1 MFCSS
6 LPSKDEVEK
15 LFKWSF
21 VFTKVAMEQGKRK
34 LSEIVLV
41 HCTDLRVLLERPRNV
56 TKLVFGTVR
65 CRKGFPKCSLILFVN
80 VNHTVRKP
88 WC

>member
-21 VFTKVAMEQGKRK
+21 VFTTVPMGQGKRK
-34 LSEIVLV
+34 LSEAVLV
-41 HCTDLRVLLERPRNV
+41 HRTDVCVLLERLWGE
-56 TKLVFGTVR
+56 T
-65 CRKGFPKCSLILFVN
+65 
-80 VNHTVRKP
+80 
-88 WC
+88 